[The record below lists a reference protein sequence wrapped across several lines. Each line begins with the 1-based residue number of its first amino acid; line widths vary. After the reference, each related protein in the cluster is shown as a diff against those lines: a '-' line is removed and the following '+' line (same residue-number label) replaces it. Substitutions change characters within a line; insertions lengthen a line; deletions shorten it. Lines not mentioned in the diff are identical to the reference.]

1 MSKRYRKKVL
11 LVKWLRR
18 QHSAASVGGRRARLT
33 LCVGLDLHLLQLHL
47 HLHRVLLVLV
57 LVLRGTR
64 VRDRV
69 VEAQA
74 QRVVRG
80 RVMMDMGRRRSS
92 FTSLAVRLTF
102 SLPFV
107 AKNN

>member
-1 MSKRYRKKVL
+1 MSKRYRKTVL

-18 QHSAASVGGRRARLT
+18 QHNAASVGGRRARLT
-33 LCVGLDLHLLQLHL
+33 LCVGLDLRLLQLHP
-47 HLHRVLLVLV
+47 HLHRVLLVL
-57 LVLRGTR
+57 LPLLRGTR

-69 VEAQA
+69 VGAQA

-80 RVMMDMGRRRSS
+80 RAMMDMGRRRSS

-102 SLPFV
+102 SLLLL
-107 AKNN
+107 KNN

>member
-1 MSKRYRKKVL
+1 M
-11 LVKWLRR
+11 
-18 QHSAASVGGRRARLT
+18 
-33 LCVGLDLHLLQLHL
+33 GLDLHLQQLHL
-47 HLHRVLLVLV
+47 YLHRVLLVAL
-57 LVLRGTR
+57 LLLRGTR
-64 VRDRV
+64 IRDRV

-80 RVMMDMGRRRSS
+80 RAMMDMGRRRSS

-107 AKNN
+107 AKITDGPRRYQGIIHRITNW